1 MEKKNKSRLEK
12 SLMLAGTLLL
22 SGIVITYCDRV
33 MKNSKEGS
41 KNFNNLYE
49 EVAQSADT
57 DEDAFTSHKEW
68 SKVYSLL
75 DKNYSVHYSD
85 PKNDLTKEDMDLY
98 LKNN

>member
-1 MEKKNKSRLEK
+1 MYGKKVKNLEEEVEV
-12 SLMLAGTLLL
+12 T
-22 SGIVITYCDRV
+22 
-33 MKNSKEGS
+33 
-41 KNFNNLYE
+41 NFNNLYE